1 MAPLAALLLLSSSLL
16 STAAAA
22 DGTLLW
28 NINKNTANEAAQLK
42 NRGLGLRRRSG
53 GTLSV
58 SLGNAEQ
65 AGLYYA
71 NISIGTPPQDLSV
84 QIDTGSSDLWVPSVQ
99 AAMCNDASLG
109 GCAGGA
115 FNQSQSS
122 TFVVVE
128 QNQFNISYVDGTGS
142 SGDYFEDILTIGGG
156 TIKNFEM
163 GLALDTSIG
172 VGIMGIG
179 YNISEA
185 NVDTGNRTIYP
196 NLPFAMADAGLINA
210 NAYSLWLNDLD
221 ATTGSVLFGGID
233 TKKYTGDLIAVEV
246 YPTEGRQVT
255 SFTVAFTS
263 LSATSSSGSD
273 QLTPSGY
280 AQAAVLDSGT
290 TITLLPNDVI
300 DAVFAELGAS
310 VSDKLGVP
318 VVPCSLAN
326 NPGTLNYGF
335 GGSGGPT
342 IKVAMSQLVTPLGS
356 SSGEDLTNAKGETLC
371 ELGIQAAGTLPVLF
385 GDTFLRSAYVVYD
398 LDNNQIA
405 LAQTDFNSTDSNIVP
420 FASMGAP
427 IPSATL
433 ASNELAVTATGT
445 GIPRITAAT
454 GTDVATATYNP
465 TAGYSASSG
474 FQSTQTATSGKKSA
488 APPVPEPFGGAVTLM
503 MGLMSVGVL
512 LGMGG
517 FAWL

>member
-1 MAPLAALLLLSSSLL
+1 ML
-16 STAAAA
+16 
-22 DGTLLW
+22 
-28 NINKNTANEAAQLK
+28 
-42 NRGLGLRRRSG
+42 
-53 GTLSV
+53 
-58 SLGNAEQ
+58 
-65 AGLYYA
+65 
-71 NISIGTPPQDLSV
+71 IG
-84 QIDTGSSDLWVPSVQ
+84 
-99 AAMCNDASLG
+99 A
-109 GCAGGA
+109 
-115 FNQSQSS
+115 
-122 TFVVVE
+122 
-128 QNQFNISYVDGTGS
+128 
-142 SGDYFEDILTIGGG
+142 
-156 TIKNFEM
+156 
-163 GLALDTSIG
+163 
-172 VGIMGIG
+172 
-179 YNISEA
+179 
-185 NVDTGNRTIYP
+185 
-196 NLPFAMADAGLINA
+196 
-210 NAYSLWLNDLD
+210 D
-221 ATTGSVLFGGID
+221 ATTGSILFGGID

-246 YPTEGRQVT
+246 YPTDGRQVT

-273 QLTPSGY
+273 QLTPSSY
-280 AQAAVLDSGT
+280 AQAAILDSGT

-310 VSDKLGVP
+310 VSEKLGVP

-342 IKVAMSQLVTPLGS
+342 IKVAMSQLVTPLGF
-356 SSGEDLTNAKGETLC
+356 SGEDSTNANGETLC
-371 ELGIQAAGTLPVLF
+371 QLGIQAAGTLPVLF

-420 FASMGAP
+420 FPSMGAP

-445 GIPRITAAT
+445 SIPRITAAT
-454 GTDVATATYNP
+454 GTGIGTVTYNP
-465 TAGYSASSG
+465 TAGYSAASG

-488 APPVPEPFGGAVTLM
+488 APPVPEPFGGAVTLV
-503 MGLMSVGVL
+503 MGLVTVGVV